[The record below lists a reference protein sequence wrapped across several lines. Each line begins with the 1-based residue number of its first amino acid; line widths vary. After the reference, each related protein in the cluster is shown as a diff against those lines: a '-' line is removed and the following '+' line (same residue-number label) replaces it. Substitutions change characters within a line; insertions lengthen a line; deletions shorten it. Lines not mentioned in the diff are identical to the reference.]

1 MAAFMGGFKDGRQ
14 VIVPVPLEFTD
25 ILTAFITHKLVRI
38 HQKKKIAV
46 ECVDIHTAIYLAD
59 FSKAIE
65 KYLLIN

>member
-1 MAAFMGGFKDGRQ
+1 MNVQMS
-14 VIVPVPLEFTD
+14 VHV
-25 ILTAFITHKLVRI
+25 LTAFITHQLVHI